1 MTKAYAVPGVYV
13 TETSGLS
20 LSIQQGETAVPVFV
34 GVFNAKNQ
42 KETPAAKAPLTCV
55 RVDSWLDFSHKF
67 DPSDRIT
74 IDVTQASPHVQDE
87 RFMGSDS
94 VRLYF
99 ENGGGPC
106 YVLPVRHEN
115 KKVDVSPAQMAM
127 IGPAIAQCPDITLLC
142 WCEYEGSAADQT
154 VYTALG
160 ALLGASATPG
170 GNPGRFLL
178 TDAWPTGA
186 PEEADKWTFT
196 APQVTDKTQVA
207 SYFPALLTSYA
218 RNYRDYVSRP
228 GWPGYEHLV
237 TVKCTTQQ
245 ATDLNSETPKLVNK
259 ALVTLDALRAA
270 SLTEGHTHAQA
281 VLKLVEQA
289 FAGTL
294 PSVPVVLRASV
305 AMAGVYARVDRE
317 RGVWKA
323 PANVG
328 VAGVTALMVQGETA
342 AAAATGGG
350 SSSSGEDNNK
360 KAAAKA
366 APTPWHTP
374 VPVRI
379 DDALNTK
386 LIDAHINAI
395 RAFRGQGM
403 MVWGARTQEDN
414 DLWRYIPVRRLF
426 NTLERDARTALQ
438 AAVFEPN
445 SPLTWEQVRGG
456 LDHYLNALWRK
467 GALQGETPEQAYYVQ
482 IGLGATMTQDDINQ
496 GRMVVRI
503 GVAAVRPAEFIVL
516 QLTQNVIAS

>member
-1 MTKAYAVPGVYV
+1 MTNAYAVPGVYV
-13 TETSGLS
+13 TETNGLS

-42 KETPAAKAPLTCV
+42 KETPAANAPLTCV
-55 RVDSWLDFSHKF
+55 RVDSWLDFTHNF

-74 IDVTQASPHVQDE
+74 IDLTQSSPHVQDE
-87 RFMGSDS
+87 RFMGSNS

-106 YVLPVRHEN
+106 YVLPVRHNN
-115 KKVDVSPAQMAM
+115 KKVDVSPAHIAL

-142 WCEYEGSAADQT
+142 WCEYEGSKADQN

-160 ALLGASATPG
+160 ALLGANATPG

-178 TDAWPTGA
+178 TDAWPTGSSDA
-186 PEEADKWTFT
+186 PAEWTFT
-196 APQVTDKTQVA
+196 TPDVADKTQVA
-207 SYFPALLTSYA
+207 SYFPALLTGYA
-218 RNYRDYVSRP
+218 RNYSDYLSRP
-228 GWPGYEHLV
+228 DWLGYEHLV
-237 TVKCTTQQ
+237 TVKCTEEQADKLNKEQQ
-245 ATDLNSETPKLVNK
+245 ELVNQ

-270 SLTEGHTHAQA
+270 SLKTSNKQTQA

-328 VAGVTALMVQGETA
+328 VAGVTALVAQGA
-342 AAAATGGG
+342 SKSVSPRGGG
-350 SSSSGEDNNK
+350 SSSGGVESK
-360 KAAAKA
+360 KTATTIAN
-366 APTPWHTP
+366 TPWHNP

-386 LIDAHINAI
+386 LIDKHINAI
-395 RAFRGQGM
+395 RVFRGQGV

-496 GRMVVRI
+496 GRMIVRI

>member
-1 MTKAYAVPGVYV
+1 MTNAYAVPGVYV
-13 TETSGLS
+13 TETNGLS

-42 KETPAAKAPLTCV
+42 KETPAANAPLTCV
-55 RVDSWLDFSHKF
+55 RVDSWLDFTHNF

-74 IDVTQASPHVQDE
+74 IDLTQSSPHVQDE
-87 RFMGSDS
+87 RFMGSNS

-106 YVLPVRHEN
+106 YVLPVRHNN
-115 KKVDVSPAQMAM
+115 KKVDVSPAHIAL

-142 WCEYEGSAADQT
+142 WCEYEGSKADQN

-160 ALLGASATPG
+160 ALLGANATPG

-178 TDAWPTGA
+178 TDAWPTGSSDA
-186 PEEADKWTFT
+186 PAEWTFT
-196 APQVTDKTQVA
+196 TPDVADKTQVA
-207 SYFPALLTSYA
+207 SYFPALLTGYA
-218 RNYRDYVSRP
+218 RNYSDYLSRP
-228 GWPGYEHLV
+228 DWLGYEHLV
-237 TVKCTTQQ
+237 TVKCTEQQ
-245 ATDLNSETPKLVNK
+245 ADKLNKEQQELVNQ

-270 SLTEGHTHAQA
+270 SLKTSNKQTQA

-328 VAGVTALMVQGETA
+328 VAGVTALVVQGESKSVSPR
-342 AAAATGGG
+342 GGG
-350 SSSSGEDNNK
+350 SSSGGGESK
-360 KAAAKA
+360 KTATTIAI
-366 APTPWHTP
+366 TPWHNP

-386 LIDAHINAI
+386 LIDKHINAI
-395 RAFRGQGM
+395 RVFRGQGV

-496 GRMVVRI
+496 GRMIVRI